1 VRLIKAL
8 FCIGLVFLPGFVWAD
23 DVHEYQLPNGL
34 KLIVKEDHR
43 APVVIS
49 QVWYKV
55 GSSYEH
61 NGITGISHALEHMM
75 FRGTQ
80 KYGPGELDRIIAEN
94 GGEQNAFTYY
104 DYTAYYQILDASKL
118 PISFELEADRMRGLL
133 LRQEDFNKE
142 IQVVMEERR
151 MRTDDSPQ
159 QTTYERFMAAAFA
172 STSYHHSV
180 IGWMHDL
187 KNMKVEDLRHW
198 YQQWYAPNNAIIVV
212 VGDVIPEQVY
222 QLAQK
227 YFGPLKPSVLP
238 TLKPDE
244 EIKPIGLREITV
256 RVPAQLPWLVMGY
269 NVPVVKNNLNSED
282 PYVLDLITTL
292 LAGGDSARFGK
303 TLIRGQQIAANAD
316 ASYNLFSRLNNLFIL
331 YATPAQ
337 GHTVSQ
343 VKSALLD
350 QVKQLQTTLVSPEE
364 LALAK
369 TRLTANKVYKK
380 DSIEEQ
386 ASDIGGLEAVGLS
399 WKLNEDYLKH
409 IDAITP
415 QQIQAV
421 AKRYLVPERLTIAI
435 LDPLPLPKNY
445 VAPTVQSG
453 DSHVR

>member
-1 VRLIKAL
+1 MKLMKVLVYIAL
-8 FCIGLVFLPGFVWAD
+8 FFIPNLVFAG

-104 DYTAYYQILDASKL
+104 DYTAYYQMLDASKL

-133 LRQEDFNKE
+133 LRPEDFNKE

-151 MRTDDSPQ
+151 MRTDDNPQ
-159 QTTYERFMAAAFA
+159 QTTYERFMTAAFA

-187 KNMKVEDLRHW
+187 VNMKVEDLRRW
-198 YQQWYAPNNAIIVV
+198 YQQWYAPNNAIVVV
-212 VGDVIPEQVY
+212 VGDVNPEQVY

-227 YFGPLKPSVLP
+227 YFGSLKPSELP

-244 EIKPIGLREITV
+244 EIKPLGLREITV

-282 PYVLDLITTL
+282 PYVLDLITTI
-292 LAGGDSARFGK
+292 LAGGDSSRFGK
-303 TLIRGQQIAANAD
+303 MLIRGQQIAASAD
-316 ASYNLFSRLNNLFIL
+316 ASYNLFSRLNNLFVL

-337 GHTVSQ
+337 GHTISQ
-343 VKSALLD
+343 VKSALLE
-350 QVKQLQTTLVSPEE
+350 QVKQLQTTLISPEE

-369 TRLTANKVYKK
+369 TQITASKIYKK

-386 ASDIGGLEAVGLS
+386 ASDIGSLEAVGLS

-409 IDAITP
+409 INAVTP
-415 QQIQAV
+415 QQIQAI
-421 AKRYLVPERLTIAI
+421 AKRYLVPERLTIAV

-445 VAPTVQSG
+445 VAPAIQSG